1 MKNNFKYIVLFV
13 ICLTELQMIAQI
25 KGECEQFESIIK
37 YLENDSTAS
46 DYFKTKNVRFK
57 INPKVDENKGTPFL
71 ITEYYSDKM
80 DLSEEQ
86 IKSDTS
92 ILYSIYRENQNH
104 LLKTDSTYKL
114 SCLQELNTKRPNVYM
129 GFSRLD
135 SFAISVGTSKILK
148 RKRKHTFGKYYIFL
162 FDKENMIRKI
172 LQTDWIE

>member
-1 MKNNFKYIVLFV
+1 MKNNFKYIFLLFL
-13 ICLTELQMIAQI
+13 CLTGLQMTAQTI
-25 KGECEQFESIIK
+25 EECYQFESIIK

-46 DYFKTKNVRFK
+46 DYFKVKNVRFK

-71 ITEYYSDKM
+71 VTEYYSEKL

-92 ILYSIYRENQNH
+92 ILYSVYRKNQDY
-104 LLKTDSTYKL
+104 LLKTDSTYNL
-114 SCLQELNTKRPNVYM
+114 ACLQDLNTKRPNVYM

-148 RKRKHTFGKYYIFL
+148 QKRKHTFGKYYIFL
-162 FDKENMIRKI
+162 FDKKNMIRKI

>member
-1 MKNNFKYIVLFV
+1 MRNNIKYILL
-13 ICLTELQMIAQI
+13 IIIGLTELQMNAQT
-25 KGECEQFESIIK
+25 KEECNQFKTIIK

-46 DYFKTKNVRFK
+46 DYFKVKNVRFE

-71 ITEYYSDKM
+71 ITEYYAEKL

-92 ILYSIYRENQNH
+92 ILYSIYRKNQKH
-104 LLKTDSTYKL
+104 LLQTDSTYRL
-114 SCLQELNTKRPNVYM
+114 DCLQRLNSKKTNVYM

-135 SFAISVGTSKILK
+135 SLTISVGTSKILR

-162 FDKENMIRKI
+162 FDKKNMIKKI